1 MKDIAILVVLTVAA
15 TSCSSEDR
23 LAPESVDP
31 LPAPALRRQGLGG
44 ADGGAACTGA
54 LLTNAPFANG
64 DGTTAN
70 PYGICTLAQ
79 LNRVRG
85 AYLSKSFLLLADI
98 DAGATDPSNAANRGS
113 PWDNGGLGWEPIGS
127 CGADNV
133 CNTSDDSAFAGV
145 FSGSGHVISKLYVDR
160 AGENGVGLFGVVTG
174 SSTAI
179 EEVALADVHVT
190 GHDQVGALVGR
201 LLANIDRCGASGTVT
216 GSPSGNGG
224 VGGLV
229 GMVGI
234 SGGPSA
240 TRTITRSSSSVNVS
254 GADDVGGLAGWLE
267 WGAKVE
273 ESFATGTVSGRD
285 QVGGLVGYMY
295 ECTIDN
301 AYGLGAVT
309 GRNCVGGL
317 EGMLDF
323 STVSDCY
330 ARGDVTGN
338 SDVGALIGCGGNTP
352 LSCSF
357 ATGNVVGSTDVG
369 GLFGQAW
376 GGSVTNSRWD
386 GTGARPD
393 IMCGLNRS
401 TEPESGCDDT
411 QIVQGDPSYWYSA
424 RNVPMSSWDTNLWS
438 FTSDGYPTLLN
449 AFVAPSSAGEAPS
462 ADAGRD
468 AGHGLDGGDS
478 GIQRTGRDA
487 GGSPLPTDAG
497 SSETSTGGAGGTTG
511 GASGGSTA
519 GNSGSPATGNRGGPG
534 GAGSGID
541 AGVEAG
547 TDQSGRATDASASG
561 CTCRTAAG
569 DGRNTS
575 SLALLVGFLLL
586 RRRAKRSEKAN
597 CRVPQ
602 FDWRSGPRRLP

>member
-1 MKDIAILVVLTVAA
+1 VKDIAVLLVLTVSA
-15 TSCSSEDR
+15 TSCSAEDR
-23 LAPESVDP
+23 PAPQSGDP
-31 LPAPALRRQGLGG
+31 LPIPALRRQGLGG

-54 LLTNAPFANG
+54 LLANAPFANG
-64 DGTTAN
+64 DGSTAN

-79 LNRVRG
+79 LNDVRG
-85 AYLSKSFLLLADI
+85 AYLSKSFVLLADI

-113 PWDNGGLGWEPIGS
+113 PWDNGGLGWAPIGS
-127 CGADNV
+127 CGTDNV
-133 CNTSDDSAFAGV
+133 CNTSDDSAFTGV
-145 FSGSGHVISKLYVDR
+145 FHGSGHAISRLYVDR
-160 AGENGVGLFGVVTG
+160 PNDDGVGLFGVVTG

-179 EEVALADVHVT
+179 EEVAVTDVHVT
-190 GHDQVGALVGR
+190 GHDEVGAVVGR
-201 LLANIDRCGASGTVT
+201 LLANIDRCGASGTVA
-216 GSPSGNGG
+216 GSPSGTGG

-229 GMVGI
+229 GMVGV

-254 GADDVGGLAGWLE
+254 GADNVGGLAGWLE

-317 EGMLDF
+317 EGSLDF

-352 LSCSF
+352 LSSSF

-369 GLFGQAW
+369 GLIGQAW
-376 GGSVTNSRWD
+376 GGSVTSSRWD

-393 IMCGLNRS
+393 IMCGLSRPS
-401 TEPESGCDDT
+401 EPESGCDDT
-411 QIVQGDPSYWYSA
+411 QIVTGDPSYWYSA
-424 RNVPMSSWDTNLWS
+424 RNVPMSAWDKNLWS
-438 FTSDGYPTLLN
+438 FTSGGYPTLVN
-449 AFVAPSSAGEAPS
+449 AFVAPSSAGGGPS
-462 ADAGRD
+462 TDAGRD
-468 AGHGLDGGDS
+468 AAHGLDGGDS
-478 GIQRTGRDA
+478 GFRGTGGDA
-487 GGSPLPTDAG
+487 AGSPTPTDAG
-497 SSETSTGGAGGTTG
+497 SSGATNAGGAGGATG
-511 GASGGSTA
+511 GASGGSAA
-519 GNSGSPATGNRGGPG
+519 GNSGSSATGNVGGSG
-534 GAGSGID
+534 GVRSGID

-547 TDQSGRATDASASG
+547 TDQSGRATDANASG

-569 DGRNTS
+569 SGRNAS
-575 SLALLVGFLLL
+575 PSALLIGFLLL
-586 RRRAKRSEKAN
+586 SRRAAAPKRRSSGSARREG
-597 CRVPQ
+597 
-602 FDWRSGPRRLP
+602 SGPARVT